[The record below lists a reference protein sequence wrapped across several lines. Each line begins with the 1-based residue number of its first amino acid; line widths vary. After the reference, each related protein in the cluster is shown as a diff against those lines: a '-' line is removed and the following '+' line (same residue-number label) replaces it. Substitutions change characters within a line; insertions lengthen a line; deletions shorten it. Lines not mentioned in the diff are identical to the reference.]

1 MDHIRT
7 SFSSSSSSFSHFVR
21 FLGFWVLDL
30 GAGVGFL
37 PSRLLEED
45 RATMSC
51 KQNVIYVQK
60 KMKKM
65 MMMMKKKCKLRGK
78 NQTMNKG
85 LIFIDGL
92 AGCTQVCFGVGK
104 AADCDGL
111 TIFVPI

>member
-7 SFSSSSSSFSHFVR
+7 SFSSSSSSSSSFSHFVR
-21 FLGFWVLDL
+21 FLGFWVLGL

-60 KMKKM
+60 KMKKK
-65 MMMMKKKCKLRGK
+65 MMMKKKCKLRGK
-78 NQTMNKG
+78 NQTMN
-85 LIFIDGL
+85 
-92 AGCTQVCFGVGK
+92 
-104 AADCDGL
+104 
-111 TIFVPI
+111 